1 MKVTINH
8 ETTFSKYDKVQIVQF
23 YPNVC
28 MIMFNNYT
36 SEKYAKDMKDKYS
49 IGMWKLKTIKNQ

>member
-1 MKVTINH
+1 MKPIINH
-8 ETTFSKYDKVQIVQF
+8 ETKFSKYDKVQIVQF
-23 YPNVC
+23 YPNVF

-49 IGMWKLKTIKNQ
+49 IGMWRVKPTGK